1 MVMSFD
7 PCGWPGYGHK
17 WKQHSLSKQSPHI
30 YTGKYRGSVKSQK
43 LVLSKVGIFFRHVIL
58 FLNQPNDERYRT
70 KYVPGAEIA
79 AFVNID
85 TDKFEERFNAQCI
98 QY

>member
-1 MVMSFD
+1 MITKGFVIFA
-7 PCGWPGYGHK
+7 
-17 WKQHSLSKQSPHI
+17 
-30 YTGKYRGSVKSQK
+30 SQGF
-43 LVLSKVGIFFRHVIL
+43 LIRVLSKVGIFFRHVIL

>member
-1 MVMSFD
+1 M
-7 PCGWPGYGHK
+7 
-17 WKQHSLSKQSPHI
+17 
-30 YTGKYRGSVKSQK
+30 
-43 LVLSKVGIFFRHVIL
+43 LSKVGIFFRHVIL